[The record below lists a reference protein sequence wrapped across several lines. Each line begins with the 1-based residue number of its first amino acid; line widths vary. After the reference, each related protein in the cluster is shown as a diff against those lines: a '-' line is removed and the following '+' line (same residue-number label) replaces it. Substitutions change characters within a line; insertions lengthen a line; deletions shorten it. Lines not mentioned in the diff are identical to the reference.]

1 MTIHELP
8 LGRCEGK
15 IPTIILDRETRGK
28 SLYISYQGREV
39 RTWWNSS
46 GEIDGLREYAGEDD
60 IREVHTSGKYKSE
73 NIYRNRNRPRTD
85 LSDDYGHG

>member
-1 MTIHELP
+1 M
-8 LGRCEGK
+8 
-15 IPTIILDRETRGK
+15 
-28 SLYISYQGREV
+28 

-46 GEIDGLREYAGEDD
+46 GEIGGLREYAGEDD

-73 NIYRNRNRPRTD
+73 NIYRHRDGPRTD